1 MAKLIAY
8 ECEDTDHGS
17 CRTATTAAAAAA
29 PSEKLCKGPAADQ
42 HGERR
47 RAFYQP
53 PLFWL

>member
-17 CRTATTAAAAAA
+17 CRTAAAAAA

-53 PLFWL
+53 LLFWL